1 MRRLG
6 IALTLVAITVALV
19 QAQTKTDPTLDKL
32 AQEFAAAFNAKDA
45 QKVASF
51 YTEDAVL
58 MPANQPMVKG
68 RSGIEKFFKSMIDA
82 GVTNLQ
88 LKPMESVIADAQA
101 FDTGTSSVTLKG
113 GGSSMT
119 LTGVG
124 GSGGTTVT
132 GKYVVVLKRVGGA
145 WKIAYDIFNEDV
157 APPSAEKK

>member
-6 IALTLVAITVALV
+6 IALTLVAITAALA

-32 AQEFAAAFNAKDA
+32 AQEFATAFNAKDA

-51 YTEDAVL
+51 YAEDAVL

-68 RSGIEKFFKSMIDA
+68 RSGIENFFKSMIDA

-88 LKPMESVIADAQA
+88 LKPMESVISGAQA
-101 FDTGTSSVTLKG
+101 FDSGTSSVTLKG
-113 GGSSMT
+113 
-119 LTGVG
+119 G